1 MRNAKAMGIYN
12 IENNSQFFMFA
23 KENNN
28 KIIDSD
34 FINELQNNKTD
45 IEIQAV
51 KMFDKEEDEEIRNKK
66 IKKLQKRVEKFS
78 SRFSKSKDE
87 EGNIII
93 EFPNG
98 KKFIKNGLWDIQQVE
113 EKEDNSYMQIEEES
127 ISTNP
132 PGSAKPK
139 GGYFV

>member
-1 MRNAKAMGIYN
+1 
-12 IENNSQFFMFA
+12 
-23 KENNN
+23 
-28 KIIDSD
+28 
-34 FINELQNNKTD
+34 
-45 IEIQAV
+45 
-51 KMFDKEEDEEIRNKK
+51 MFDKEEDEEIRNKK
-66 IKKLQKRVEKFS
+66 IKKLQERVEKFS

-87 EGNIII
+87 EGNTII